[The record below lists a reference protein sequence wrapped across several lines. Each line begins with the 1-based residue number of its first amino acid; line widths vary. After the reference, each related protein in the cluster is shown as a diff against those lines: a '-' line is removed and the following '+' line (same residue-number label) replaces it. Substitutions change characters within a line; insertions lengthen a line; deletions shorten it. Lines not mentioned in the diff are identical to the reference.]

1 MIQGVSGSGGDNS
14 DFIKKA
20 RGWLHE
26 NVGGEESGQK
36 SDFGKTVAMGAG
48 FGAAIGGVGA
58 MAKSALDGDKV
69 EITKTEVKHPIM
81 KDRLEGYDQHADQ
94 MQDGKWSLKF
104 TPTVRQE
111 QVGEYTTTDV
121 KATSQMGIF
130 LTGVVGMTIGAIGG
144 GIIAA
149 GVKVLR
155 DFILNRE

>member
-1 MIQGVSGSGGDNS
+1 MIKGVSGSSGES
-14 DFIKKA
+14 ADFIKKA

-36 SDFGKTVAMGAG
+36 SDFGKTVAVGAG
-48 FGAAIGGVGA
+48 LGAAVGGIGG
-58 MAKSALDGDKV
+58 MAKAALDGDKV
-69 EITKTEVKHPIM
+69 EISKTEVKHPIM
-81 KDRLEGYDQHADQ
+81 KDKLEGYDQHADP

-121 KATSQMGIF
+121 HTTSQMGVF

-149 GVKVLR
+149 GIKVLR

>member
-1 MIQGVSGSGGDNS
+1 MIKGVSGSGGDNS

-26 NVGGEESGQK
+26 NVGSEESGQK
-36 SDFGKTVAMGAG
+36 SDFGKTVAVGAG
-48 FGAAIGGVGA
+48 LGAAAGGGLA
-58 MAKSALDGDKV
+58 MAKSVLDGDKV

-81 KDRLEGYDQHADQ
+81 QDKLEGYEQHADP
-94 MQDGKWSLKF
+94 MGDKWSLKF

-111 QVGEYTTTDV
+111 QVGDYTTTDI